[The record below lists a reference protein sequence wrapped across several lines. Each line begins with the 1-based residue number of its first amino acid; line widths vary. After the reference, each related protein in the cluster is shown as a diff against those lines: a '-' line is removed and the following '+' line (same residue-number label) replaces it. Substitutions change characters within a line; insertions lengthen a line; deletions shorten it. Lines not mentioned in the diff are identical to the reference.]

1 MIKSELSIQQQII
14 VLRGKQTLLDRDL
27 AKIYQVDTKVLN
39 QAVKRNIERF
49 PEEFR
54 FQLTKEEF
62 ENWKS
67 QIVTSNMDKM
77 GLRKTPYAFTE
88 QGVAMLSSVLRSD
101 IAIQVSIQIMKAFVA
116 MRQSYLTNQEITTR
130 ISSLEI
136 KQQFTDEKVNQ
147 LFKALEQNEF
157 PLSYGIFY
165 DGEIFDAYKFA
176 LDLIKSAKRSIMLI
190 DNYVDE
196 NTFTMLANRNEKV
209 KITVFTSQLNEKLQL
224 TLTKYHEQYPQIE
237 LKQLKK
243 SHDRFLIIDEIEL
256 YHLGASLKDLG
267 KKWFAF
273 SKMNDLLPEFLQ
285 KLKII

>member
-14 VLRGKQTLLDRDL
+14 LLRGKQTLLDRDL

-54 FQLTKEEF
+54 FQLTKVEMKEL
-62 ENWKS
+62 
-67 QIVTSNMDKM
+67 VTNCDRFHSLKHSLN
-77 GLRKTPYAFTE
+77 LPYAFTE

-101 IAIQVSIQIMKAFVA
+101 IAIRVSIQIMKAFVT

-130 ISSLEI
+130 ISSLEF

-147 LFKALEQNEF
+147 LFKALEQNEL

-176 LDLIKSAKRSIMLI
+176 LEKGIAK
-190 DNYVDE
+190 
-196 NTFTMLANRNEKV
+196 
-209 KITVFTSQLNEKLQL
+209 
-224 TLTKYHEQYPQIE
+224 EQA
-237 LKQLKK
+237 
-243 SHDRFLIIDEIEL
+243 R
-256 YHLGASLKDLG
+256 AV
-267 KKWFAF
+267 
-273 SKMNDLLPEFLQ
+273 LPEGITGSRMYMNGTLRSWVHYIQLRSGNGTQ
-285 KLKII
+285 KEHREIALACADAIEPIFPMIKEYINVQ

>member
-1 MIKSELSIQQQII
+1 MITSELSIQQQII
-14 VLRGKQTLLDRDL
+14 LLRGKQTLLDRDL

-130 ISSLEI
+130 ISSLEF

-147 LFKALEQNEF
+147 LFKALEQNER
-157 PLSYGIFY
+157 P
-165 DGEIFDAYKFA
+165 
-176 LDLIKSAKRSIMLI
+176 
-190 DNYVDE
+190 
-196 NTFTMLANRNEKV
+196 
-209 KITVFTSQLNEKLQL
+209 IT
-224 TLTKYHEQYPQIE
+224 
-237 LKQLKK
+237 
-243 SHDRFLIIDEIEL
+243 
-256 YHLGASLKDLG
+256 
-267 KKWFAF
+267 
-273 SKMNDLLPEFLQ
+273 
-285 KLKII
+285 